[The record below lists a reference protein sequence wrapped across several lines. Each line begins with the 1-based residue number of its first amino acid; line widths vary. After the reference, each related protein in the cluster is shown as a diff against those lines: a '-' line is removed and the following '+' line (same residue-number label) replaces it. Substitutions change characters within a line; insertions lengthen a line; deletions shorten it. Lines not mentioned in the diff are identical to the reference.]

1 MLDNGDCSRA
11 RLFGCLV
18 IPLVQVRSCQD
29 DGISKPTLV
38 CRVANWALLFFC
50 SLVSAP
56 SFAADLSLSG
66 FGTIGYSR
74 SNQAFTYDRF
84 IDDAGT
90 FRRDSVIGLQAD
102 AQFGNGLGATMQIKG
117 APSSVDDDKYQASV
131 AWAFVSYRP
140 SNDWLIRVGRQRMPL
155 YLHSANFDVGVTH
168 EFARLPT
175 EMYSI
180 SPNNEIDGVSFSR
193 SWQLERGE
201 TTLDAFW
208 GRTNADVRL
217 WARDNIPPIQ
227 SPGTM
232 FRRLSIE
239 GGGLALSRKRDD
251 DTYRFA
257 YGSVMVNRRDGNAI
271 PVTFPFVNTPLPGVG
286 YYQVD
291 GSIPGPGVPG
301 VGRIRISSII
311 LGADVDVGSGFRV
324 VGEFARTLVS
334 KTDLS
339 TQSVRGYASLL
350 KRVDQ
355 WTPYVTFAFLRS
367 DSRPLDLY
375 KNVNSTVVP
384 GFVPGASLINAAQ
397 RIGADQVL
405 AFDQRS
411 LAIGTSYS
419 LSATSKLKAELMHVR
434 IGQVSSLVDAPPGS
448 NIRNQGINVIS
459 LSYSVV
465 F

>member
-1 MLDNGDCSRA
+1 MSGF
-11 RLFGCLV
+11 RLAG
-18 IPLVQVRSCQD
+18 S
-29 DGISKPTLV
+29 
-38 CRVANWALLFFC
+38 ALL
-50 SLVSAP
+50 LIGVQAVVP
-56 SFAADLSLSG
+56 SFAGDFSLSG
-66 FGTIGYSR
+66 FGTIGYAR
-74 SNQAFTYDRF
+74 SNQAFVYDRF
-84 IDDAGT
+84 INDAGT

-117 APSSVDDDKYQASV
+117 APSTVNDDKYQASV
-131 AWAFVSYRP
+131 AWAFASYRP

-180 SPNNEIDGVSFSR
+180 SPNNEIDGASFSR
-193 SWQLERGE
+193 SWQLGRGE
-201 TTLDAFW
+201 ATLDGFW

-217 WARDNIPPIQ
+217 WSRDSIPPIQ
-227 SPGTM
+227 NRGTM

-239 GGGLALSRKRDD
+239 GGGLALSYKRDD

-271 PVTFPFVNTPLPGVG
+271 PVTFPIVNTPFPGVG

-291 GSIPGPGVPG
+291 GSLHGPGVPG
-301 VGRIRISSII
+301 IGRIRITSII
-311 LGADVDVGSGFRV
+311 LGADVDIGSGFRV
-324 VGEFARTLVS
+324 VGEFARTLVP

-339 TQSVRGYASLL
+339 TQSVRGYGSLL
-350 KRVDQ
+350 KRIDK

-367 DSRPLDLY
+367 DSRTLDFY
-375 KNVNSTVVP
+375 DNVNSSVVP
-384 GFVPGASLINAAQ
+384 TLVPRASLINASQ
-397 RIGADQVL
+397 RIGADQIL

-411 LAIGTSYS
+411 FAIGTSYS

-448 NIRNQGINVIS
+448 NIRNQSINVIS